1 MDDSMDEVDVSCLC
15 QDSGVIDLLGRKYA
29 MQVICIVGHFETVRF
44 NVLKNYLSDAS
55 SSTISRRLEDL
66 SDAGLISRTM
76 YDEIPPR
83 VEYELTKNGRELQE
97 RLVPIVEWSA
107 QHQSDF

>member
-1 MDDSMDEVDVSCLC
+1 MADSIDDLDAGCLC
-15 QDSGVIDLLGRKYA
+15 QDSGVIDLLGQKYT
-29 MQVICIVGHFETVRF
+29 MQVVCIVGHSETVRF
-44 NVLKNYLSDAS
+44 NVLENYLSDAS
-55 SSTISRRLEDL
+55 SSTLSRRLEDL

-83 VEYELTKNGRELQE
+83 VEYELTEDGRELQK

-107 QHQSDF
+107 RRESDF